1 MLDFKYVRSITI
13 FLEKLGGIS
22 PWNNI
27 GFYKFPN
34 LSVDVYRSTVC
45 CALLR

>member
-1 MLDFKYVRSITI
+1 MLNFKYVRSIAI

-22 PWNNI
+22 LWDNI
-27 GFYKFPN
+27 SFYKFPN